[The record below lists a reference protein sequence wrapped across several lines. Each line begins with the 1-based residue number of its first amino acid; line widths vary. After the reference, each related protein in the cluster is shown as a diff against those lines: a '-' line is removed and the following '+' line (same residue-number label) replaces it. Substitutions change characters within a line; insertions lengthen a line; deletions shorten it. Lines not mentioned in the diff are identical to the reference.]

1 MNLWTC
7 RSWMPM
13 LLKEVEKAFD
23 DSNYLY
29 EIKYDG
35 IRVIIFVSPSEI
47 MIKSRY
53 NVDVTSLF
61 PELKKLKTMV
71 KKNTI
76 FDGEIIM
83 LEDGKVSFSKLQT
96 RIHLKN
102 YKTIEYLSST
112 NPVMFVCFDLLYE
125 DKDLTGENLIKR
137 KTLLDKYPDND
148 VFFKSKY
155 IFYNGIKL
163 FENIKELNMEGIVA
177 KKITSKYEVSK
188 RSDSW
193 VKIKNYQEG
202 IFVVLGYINKE
213 ESFVISL
220 LLGEKKGNKLYY
232 VGKVSVG
239 KKRQVI
245 KDVLKEKEIDDP
257 LLGIKEKNVTYI
269 KPRIKC
275 LVKYL
280 EKTKSGSLRQPFVP

>member
-125 DKDLTGENLIKR
+125 NKDLTGENLIKR

-202 IFVVLGYINKE
+202 IFVILGYINKE

-269 KPRIKC
+269 KPHIKC